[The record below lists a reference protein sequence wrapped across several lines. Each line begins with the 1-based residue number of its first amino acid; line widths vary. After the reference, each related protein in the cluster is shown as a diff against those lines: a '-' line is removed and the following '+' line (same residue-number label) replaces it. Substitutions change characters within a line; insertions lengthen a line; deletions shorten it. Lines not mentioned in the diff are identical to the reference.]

1 MRYILSAI
9 LLLFSC
15 TTLPENIPGCT
26 NSNACNFNPEANED
40 DGSCAIVPDMCG
52 ICNNDSSDDCVQDCA
67 GIWGGSTVASF
78 CEICISNT
86 GEFDCSG
93 NCCKNDLIYDINS
106 LLSTSTSCSIEDKCG
121 ICNGD
126 GWKNG
131 LPCDDLFA
139 LQQIIDANDF
149 SITPSAQN
157 EIEFHAWDLNA
168 NGLVDPLEFGV
179 QNWSDEGRLI
189 YLKVDIPIIITDN
202 IGALTELTELILDAS
217 GLTAIPETIGNLQK
231 LKLLSIASN
240 SISLLPEKI
249 VDLVNLEVLL
259 ISSNNILYL
268 PGNIGNLT
276 KLIKLDVANNMLTT
290 LPDNIGSL
298 NQLTN
303 LFLEN
308 NQINVLPATFADLSN
323 LIELRLYSNKLVE
336 LPESFGE
343 FDDLL
348 DLYLNNNQL
357 SKLSDNFGSMN
368 NLERLRL
375 NSNKL
380 DSVPVS
386 IVNMSNL
393 EQLWLQNNQLANLPD
408 EIGVF
413 DSLVILKIDNNILE
427 SIPGSVGSLES
438 LKELNLDYNELISL
452 PGSLCDIYND
462 FDFFSVSNN
471 KLCPGSYPI
480 CLTET
485 VNGGS
490 QICGGCPPHF
500 FFIEGYC
507 AWESDYNILQNFLDM
522 NPESQSLPG
531 SAGVPENASHCVNEY
546 WWDSGRLVEIT
557 FQHKQLTSIIP
568 ESLGLLDKLEILR
581 LTGNHLIGE
590 IPDGITNLT
599 NLKILK
605 LSSNF
610 LEGPIPENIGALTRL
625 DSIMLSDNLFT
636 GSIPSSIGSM
646 TNIKYLYFDGN
657 LLTGSI
663 PETIGDLEK
672 IVNLYLDNNKL
683 TGEIPSNIGNLL
695 SLGRLYLLNNCLT
708 GPIPAEMCNIYS
720 YNPDFRSMLHNN
732 QFVQPYPDCIKD
744 THLGNQLTDCPY

>member
-1 MRYILSAI
+1 MRYFLFV
-9 LLLFSC
+9 LLFLFSC
-15 TTLPENIPGCT
+15 TTLPEDVPGCT
-26 NSNACNFNPEANED
+26 NSNACNFNPDANED

-52 ICNNDSSDDCVQDCA
+52 TCDNDSSNDCIQDCT
-67 GIWGGSTVASF
+67 GVWGGSTKQST
-78 CEICISNT
+78 CENCIFNS

-93 NCCKNDLIYDINS
+93 NCCINDLIYDIDS

-126 GWKNG
+126 GWNNG
-131 LPCDDLFA
+131 LPCEDLFT

-149 SITPSAQN
+149 SIEESAQN
-157 EIEFHAWDLNA
+157 ATTFHAWDLNA

-189 YLKVDIPIIITDN
+189 YLKVDIPIIITDD
-202 IGALTELTELILDAS
+202 IGALIELAELILDAS

-231 LKLLSIASN
+231 LKHLSIASN
-240 SISLLPEKI
+240 SISLLPERI

-268 PGNIGNLT
+268 PENIGNLT
-276 KLIKLDVANNMLTT
+276 KLIQLDVANNMLTT

-323 LIELRLYSNKLVE
+323 LIELRLYSNKLIE
-336 LPESFGE
+336 LPESFGG

-348 DLYLNNNQL
+348 DLYLNDNLL
-357 SKLSDNFGSMN
+357 SRLSDNFGSMN
-368 NLERLRL
+368 NLIRLRL

-380 DSVPVS
+380 DSLPES
-386 IVNMSNL
+386 IANLVNL
-393 EQLWLQNNQLANLPD
+393 EELWLQDNQLANLPD
-408 EIGVF
+408 EIGVL
-413 DSLVILKIDNNILE
+413 DSLVILRIDNNILE
-427 SIPGSVGSLES
+427 YLPESVGSFVS
-438 LKELNLDYNELISL
+438 LKELNLDNNELISL

-507 AWESDYNILQNFLDM
+507 AWESDYNILQNFLDL
-522 NPESQSLPG
+522 NPESQSLGEP
-531 SAGVPENASHCVNEY
+531 AGVPNNASRCVNEF
-546 WWDSGRLVEIT
+546 WWHGGRLVEIT

-568 ESLGLLDKLEILR
+568 ESFGLLDKLEILR
-581 LTGNHLIGE
+581 LTGNMLSGS
-590 IPDGITNLT
+590 IPNSLT
-599 NLKILK
+599 NLKNLRTLK
-605 LSSNF
+605 LSSNN
-610 LEGPIPENIGALTRL
+610 LSGEIPENIGALTRL
-625 DSIMLSDNLFT
+625 DSIMLSYNLFT

-663 PETIGDLEK
+663 PESIGDLEN
-672 IVNLYLDNNKL
+672 IVILYLDNNKL
-683 TGEIPSNIGNLL
+683 TGEIPSSIGSLL

-708 GPIPAEMCNIYS
+708 GPIPAEMCNIYN